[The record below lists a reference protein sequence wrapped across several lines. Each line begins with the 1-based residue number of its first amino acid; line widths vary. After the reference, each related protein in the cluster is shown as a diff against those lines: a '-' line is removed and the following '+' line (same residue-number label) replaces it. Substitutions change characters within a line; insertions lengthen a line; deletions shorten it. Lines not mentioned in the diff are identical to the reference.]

1 MKVSV
6 IAIPHHSLSN
16 LFLHGKRKSNGK
28 WSLPGGKAEEGES
41 AAACAHRELEEETG
55 IKDIKLT
62 SWGRKDIKRGEKI
75 VQVTLFIGKK
85 PENLILD
92 AKEDPDEEFSS
103 FKFLDPTKCD
113 DLHVPWE
120 RNILKDYLSGCTKS

>member
-6 IAIPHHSLSN
+6 VAIPHPDHDH
-16 LFLHGKRKSNGK
+16 LFLHGKRKDNSK
-28 WSLPGGKAEEGES
+28 WSLPGGKAEEDES

-55 IKDIKLT
+55 IKGIKLT
-62 SWGRKDIKRGEKI
+62 SWGRKDIKRGEKT

-120 RNILKDYLSGCTKS
+120 RNLLKDFLDGRRK